1 MNKKLTQKIKYFLER
16 LSSKPNIGGLL
27 ISDASLQFLSIE
39 GGNVRPLL
47 IKLPYGVIR
56 GGRILDEEK
65 IREALAQLHNAL
77 AKDQKT
83 IVPISVV
90 LPSSGIYT
98 QSFTIP
104 NIGPDKLREAANL
117 NIQMIS
123 PMAPEH
129 SYMSW
134 QVVMETQDQ
143 YELLGAFVDRSF
155 VDEFKRVLEA
165 SYFSPI
171 AFEFP
176 SLALVRLVALANITG
191 DKPAL
196 LMSISSDGMNL
207 SIIKNKSLYFDY
219 FKSWASIQGDKKEIT
234 KDYFESV
241 VAEEFQRIVNFCVSK
256 FRVGPER
263 VFLVTPGFEEGMQ
276 KFIQTRFGL
285 PTVLLSIPS
294 WNISPSWYAVVG
306 AALRESASYQYGEP
320 INFAPIST
328 SDFFLQEQA
337 IQFIHLWRGVVVSVL
352 GIIFI
357 LFAGSAYILGNEL
370 VKTKNHLAIF
380 SANVP
385 TEELKRLEDNVQL
398 FNSLVRNVSD
408 VERTKKGWPLFFDR
422 IGEITEKQKIVID
435 KIDVGVFEEP
445 ISMIAHGADTN
456 TIVDFKNALLKEKDF
471 SNVDLLVSQIASR
484 EDGTVGFQIS
494 FRFSPQIKKSS

>member
-1 MNKKLTQKIKYFLER
+1 MNKKVLQKIKYFLER
-16 LSSKPNIGGLL
+16 LSSKPNVGGLL
-27 ISDASLQFLSIE
+27 ITDASLQFLSIE
-39 GGNVRPLL
+39 GGNVHPLMV
-47 IKLPYGVIR
+47 KLPYGVIR
-56 GGRILDEEK
+56 GGRVIDEQK
-65 IREALAQLHNAL
+65 FREVLSQIHGAL
-77 AKDQKT
+77 AKDPKT
-83 IVPISVV
+83 IIPIAVI
-90 LPSSGIYT
+90 LPSSGVYT

-104 NIGPDKLREAANL
+104 NIGPDKLRESANL

-155 VDEFKRVLEA
+155 VDEIKRALEM
-165 SYFSPI
+165 SRFSPI

-176 SLALVRLVALANITG
+176 SLALVRLIALANITG
-191 DKPAL
+191 EKPAL
-196 LMSISSDGMNL
+196 LMSLSSDGMNL

-234 KDYFESV
+234 KDYFESI
-241 VAEEFQRIVNFCVSK
+241 VAEEFQRIMNFCVSK

-294 WNISPSWYAVVG
+294 WNISPSWYAVIG
-306 AALRESASYQYGEP
+306 AALRESALYKFGEP

-328 SDFFLQEQA
+328 GDFFLQEQA
-337 IQFIHLWRGVVVSVL
+337 IRFIHLWRGIIVSVL

-357 LFAGSAYILGNEL
+357 LFAGSTYVFNGEL
-370 VKTKNHLAIF
+370 LKTKNHLAIF

-385 TEELKRLEDNVQL
+385 KEELTQLEGNVQL
-398 FNSLVRNVSD
+398 FNSLVKNVGD
-408 VERTKKGWPLFFDR
+408 VEKTKKEWSLFFNR
-422 IGEITEKQKIVID
+422 INEITNARKIVID

-445 ISMIAHGADTN
+445 ISMIAHGADT
-456 TIVDFKNALLKEKDF
+456 TAIIDFKNELLKAKDF

-494 FRFSPQIKKSS
+494 FRFNPQVKTPS